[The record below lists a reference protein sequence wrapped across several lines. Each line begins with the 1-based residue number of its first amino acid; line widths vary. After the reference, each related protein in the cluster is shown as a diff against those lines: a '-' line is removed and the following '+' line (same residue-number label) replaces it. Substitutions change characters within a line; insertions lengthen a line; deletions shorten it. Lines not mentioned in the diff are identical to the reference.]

1 MYSARRKW
9 LQIINTDNTFSNFYY
24 LVFCLIF
31 ALIQISLSSKPATAQ
46 QIYSEICDASAAVAI
61 DAAHFLV
68 AHDEEEVLYL
78 YRNDGFGHVNG
89 KKEPLKRFNLKN
101 GLQIYN
107 ERESDIEGAAK
118 IDKRVFW
125 ITSHGRNKKGKF
137 RKNRYRL
144 FATDIEN
151 SGLKTDIRFV
161 GFYSNLAVDLLNV
174 DNWRS
179 PESEGVRLTIEAL
192 EAATQ
197 LDMEKVKSLA
207 PKKSGLNIEALAALP
222 DNSGLLI
229 GLRNPVPNGKALIIP
244 LLNPNE
250 LLSVSEAKAKFGN
263 PISLDLGGRG
273 IRSMDYVSAIDRFVI
288 VAGPIN
294 DETSFRLFRWSG
306 TPEAKTIDFEEIQF
320 SKGVSP
326 EALVAYETGKR
337 VQVIHDEG
345 SRENGGVECKKADK
359 GSRSFSDQWYVVE

>member
-1 MYSARRKW
+1 MYGFEKIVAVLFLAAIHLS
-9 LQIINTDNTFSNFYY
+9 
-24 LVFCLIF
+24 FCCV
-31 ALIQISLSSKPATAQ
+31 AVGAQ
-46 QIYSEICDASAAVAI
+46 QKYSEICDASAAVAI

-68 AHDEEEVLYL
+68 ANDEEDILYL
-78 YRNDGFGHVNG
+78 YRNDGFGGPNG
-89 KKEPLKRFNLKN
+89 KAEPLRRFDLKN
-101 GLQIYN
+101 DLQIVN
-107 ERESDIEGAAK
+107 DRESDIEGAAK

-144 FATDIEN
+144 FGTDVENSDSGTDIE
-151 SGLKTDIRFV
+151 FV
-161 GFYSNLAVDLLNV
+161 GFYSNLASDLLEV

-179 PESEGVRLTIEAL
+179 PESEAVRFTIEAL

-207 PKKSGLNIEALAALP
+207 PKKNGLNIEALAALP

-229 GLRNPVPNGKALIIP
+229 GLRNPVPDGKALIIP

-250 LLSVSEAKAKFGN
+250 LLSDSEVKAKFGN

-273 IRSMDYVSAIDRFVI
+273 IRSMDYVSKIDAFVI
-288 VAGPIN
+288 VAGPV
-294 DETSFRLFRWSG
+294 DEEASFRLFIWSG

-326 EALVAYETGKR
+326 EAMVAYETGKR

-345 SRENGGVECKKADK
+345 SHKVDGVECKDAASESQK
-359 GSRSFSDQWYVVE
+359 FSDQWYVVE